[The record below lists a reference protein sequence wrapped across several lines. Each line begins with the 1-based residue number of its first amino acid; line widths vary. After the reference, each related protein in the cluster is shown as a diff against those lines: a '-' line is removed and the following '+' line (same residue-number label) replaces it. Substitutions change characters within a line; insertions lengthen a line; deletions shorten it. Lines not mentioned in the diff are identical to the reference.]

1 MPAGSAPNT
10 IVTCCKK
17 CGTQLRA
24 PDALA
29 GKRGKCA
36 QCGTAIQIPL
46 KSERA
51 PATAQPAAAEARAD
65 EKPRRKSVNMPL
77 VCMVAAVAGVAL
89 GVGIYALLP
98 SSSIFL
104 PPVPAV
110 TKPDA
115 APGSSAPAAA
125 SPIDNRNDPP
135 VPSVINLAP
144 KDTRPERRSP
154 SESLPFAPTPPPP
167 EAGPRSGFGPGPGMG
182 PGRRPDMG
190 SDPGSGPGP
199 GMRSGRGSGTRSGA
213 GSGIGSGQRPDM
225 GPDPRSGPGPGM
237 RPGSKQGMRSG
248 PESGAEPGMGRS
260 PGSGMRPGPRPDM
273 RPGPESGSEPGME

>member
-24 PDALA
+24 PAALA

-46 KSERA
+46 KSGRA
-51 PATAQPAAAEARAD
+51 PAAAQPAAAEAKAD
-65 EKPRRKSVNMPL
+65 EKPRRKSMNMPL
-77 VCMVAAVAGVAL
+77 VCMVAAVVGVAL
-89 GVGIYALLP
+89 GVGIYTLLP

-144 KDTRPERRSP
+144 TDTRPVRRSP

-167 EAGPRSGFGPGPGMG
+167 EAGPRPSFGPGP
-182 PGRRPDMG
+182 
-190 SDPGSGPGP
+190 
-199 GMRSGRGSGTRSGA
+199 
-213 GSGIGSGQRPDM
+213 GQRPDM

-273 RPGPESGSEPGME
+273 RPGPESGAEPGME

>member
-1 MPAGSAPNT
+1 MPAGTAPNT

-24 PDALA
+24 PAALA

-51 PATAQPAAAEARAD
+51 PATAQPAAAEAQAD
-65 EKPRRKSVNMPL
+65 EKPGRKSVNMPL

-115 APGSSAPAAA
+115 APASTAPAAA

-154 SESLPFAPTPPPP
+154 SESLPIAPTPPPP
-167 EAGPRSGFGPGPGMG
+167 ETGPRPSFGPGSNMG
-182 PGRRPDMG
+182 PDMG
-190 SDPGSGPGP
+190 SDPGSGSGP
-199 GMRSGRGSGTRSGA
+199 GMRSGRGSGQGPDSGSGPGMRSGR
-213 GSGIGSGQRPDM
+213 GSGMGPGQAPSMRPGPGSGQRPDM
-225 GPDPRSGPGPGM
+225 RPGTGPGPERGM
-237 RPGSKQGMRSG
+237 GSRPG
-248 PESGAEPGMGRS
+248 PGT
-260 PGSGMRPGPRPDM
+260 RPGPRPGTN
-273 RPGPESGSEPGME
+273 PGPEPGTSPGPEQ